1 MAHPHET
8 PRPAGRRRR
17 DPAGTRERLVR
28 AALELF
34 TTQGYHT
41 STTPQI
47 AKRAA
52 VAEGTIYRHF
62 DSKEHLLNEIYR
74 AAVRLLMSAVRDAPV
89 SLSCPERL
97 DRIATAW
104 RDLASSDPALIKLVF
119 LTRLGDLLDSKS
131 HDGFAELREEI
142 SKVIATGKS
151 AGDVRSG
158 SAEVWTDVWLALI
171 KLALERIANDDW
183 TAQHIG
189 PQQVFDAAWDA
200 IKAQQAIT

>member
-8 PRPAGRRRR
+8 PKPGGRRRR

-74 AAVRLLMSAVRDAPV
+74 AAVRLLLSAVKDAPV
-89 SLSCPERL
+89 SLSCPARL

-131 HDGFAELREEI
+131 RDGFTELREEI

-151 AGDVRSG
+151 AGAVRSG

-200 IKAQQAIT
+200 IKAQ